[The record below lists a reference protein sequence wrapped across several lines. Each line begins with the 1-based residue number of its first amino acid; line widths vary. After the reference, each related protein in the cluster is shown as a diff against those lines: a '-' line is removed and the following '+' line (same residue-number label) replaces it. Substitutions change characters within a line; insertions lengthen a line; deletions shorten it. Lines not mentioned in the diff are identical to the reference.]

1 MMPLIQ
7 TANFPESSARSGASS
22 GTRNGAHDSDD
33 CDVGSGATS
42 TEGSWALWQIEESEE
57 ALLNLLDPSLFSLE
71 ELYGIKVA
79 QRRLEWLACRIAL
92 QSLLSRFQGGRLQ
105 KNEHGRPYLHDCGWH
120 VSLSHAYPFA
130 AAAAHPTRPVGI
142 DLEQPRAQLLRIKN
156 KFLSQEEQAWVGN
169 DLRQLCLCWTAKE
182 ALYKLHGQPGL
193 IFAKDMHVISAN
205 AADPLQA
212 LLKGDLYNLYF
223 QWHNDLLLCIA
234 SQHY

>member
-1 MMPLIQ
+1 MPLIQ
-7 TANFPESSARSGASS
+7 TANFPEGGSCNGGRSGASS
-22 GTRNGAHDSDD
+22 SIR
-33 CDVGSGATS
+33 SGAGINTNGRDS
-42 TEGSWALWQIEESEE
+42 AEGSWVLWEIEESEE
-57 ALLNLLDPSLFSLE
+57 ELLNLLDTSLFPQE
-71 ELYGIKVA
+71 ELHRIKVA

-92 QSLLSRFQGGRLQ
+92 QSMPGYLQ
-105 KNEHGRPYLHDCGWH
+105 RGQLKKNEYGRPYLHDCGWH

-130 AAAAHPTRPVGI
+130 AAAVHPTRPVGI
-142 DLEQPRAQLLRIKN
+142 DLEQPRAQLLRIKH
-156 KFLSQEEQAWVGN
+156 KFLSQEEQEWVGD

-205 AADPLQA
+205 ESDPLQA

-234 SQHY
+234 SQHC